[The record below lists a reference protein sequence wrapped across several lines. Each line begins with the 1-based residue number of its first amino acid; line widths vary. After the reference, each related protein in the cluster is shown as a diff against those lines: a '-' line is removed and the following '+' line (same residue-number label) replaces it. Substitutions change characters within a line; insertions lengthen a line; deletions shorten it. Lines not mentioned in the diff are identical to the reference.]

1 MSEPLRDPRAV
12 AEPDREA
19 RGYKGSGP
27 QMSEPLRDPRAVGE
41 PDREDPRAAAEPENR
56 STRTTSVEG
65 TALQD
70 LIAGQAAG
78 HRIIGTINLPVRAPP
93 SSAKEPEP
101 AAPVPSVSA
110 AAPVSAASSPSAP
123 QRDVGKFDGN

>member
-1 MSEPLRDPRAV
+1 MSEPPR
-12 AEPDREA
+12 EP
-19 RGYKGSGP
+19 K
-27 QMSEPLRDPRAVGE
+27 
-41 PDREDPRAAAEPENR
+41 AAEPENR
-56 STRTTSVEG
+56 TTRTTSEG

-101 AAPVPSVSA
+101 AAPVSA
-110 AAPVSAASSPSAP
+110 APSPAGP
-123 QRDVGKFDGN
+123 QREVGN

>member
-1 MSEPLRDPRAV
+1 MSEPLRDPR
-12 AEPDREA
+12 P
-19 RGYKGSGP
+19 
-27 QMSEPLRDPRAVGE
+27 VGE
-41 PDREDPRAAAEPENR
+41 PDREDPTRRAAAEPENR

-101 AAPVPSVSA
+101 AAPVSA
-110 AAPVSAASSPSAP
+110 APSPAGP
-123 QRDVGKFDGN
+123 QREVGN

>member
-1 MSEPLRDPRAV
+1 MHLKEKQAQR
-12 AEPDREA
+12 A
-19 RGYKGSGP
+19 RGYKGSGA
-27 QMSEPLRDPRAVGE
+27 QMSEPL
-41 PDREDPRAAAEPENR
+41 PRAAAEPENR

-70 LIAGQAAG
+70 LIAEQAAG

-101 AAPVPSVSA
+101 AAPVSA
-110 AAPVSAASSPSAP
+110 APSPAAP
-123 QRDVGKFDGN
+123 QREVGN

>member
-1 MSEPLRDPRAV
+1 MSEPPR
-12 AEPDREA
+12 EPKA
-19 RGYKGSGP
+19 
-27 QMSEPLRDPRAVGE
+27 AE

-56 STRTTSVEG
+56 STRTTSAEG

-70 LIAGQAAG
+70 LIAQQAAG

-101 AAPVPSVSA
+101 AAPVSA
-110 AAPVSAASSPSAP
+110 APSPAAP
-123 QRDVGKFDGN
+123 QREVGN

>member
-1 MSEPLRDPRAV
+1 MKTELRLYALFHYNPKYEGGELCINTGEIGASKEKQAQR
-12 AEPDREA
+12 A

-27 QMSEPLRDPRAVGE
+27 QMSEPL
-41 PDREDPRAAAEPENR
+41 PRAAAEPENR
-56 STRTTSVEG
+56 STRTTSAEG

-70 LIAGQAAG
+70 LIAEQAAG

-101 AAPVPSVSA
+101 AAPVSA
-110 AAPVSAASSPSAP
+110 APSPAAP
-123 QRDVGKFDGN
+123 QREVGN

>member
-1 MSEPLRDPRAV
+1 
-12 AEPDREA
+12 
-19 RGYKGSGP
+19 
-27 QMSEPLRDPRAVGE
+27 MSEPLRDPRAVGE

-56 STRTTSVEG
+56 STRTTSIEG

-70 LIAGQAAG
+70 LIAKQAAG

-101 AAPVPSVSA
+101 AAPVSA
-110 AAPVSAASSPSAP
+110 APSPAAP
-123 QRDVGKFDGN
+123 QREVGN

>member
-1 MSEPLRDPRAV
+1 MSEPL
-12 AEPDREA
+12 
-19 RGYKGSGP
+19 
-27 QMSEPLRDPRAVGE
+27 
-41 PDREDPRAAAEPENR
+41 PRAAAEPENR
-56 STRTTSVEG
+56 STRTTSVEEG

-101 AAPVPSVSA
+101 AAPVSA
-110 AAPVSAASSPSAP
+110 APSPAAP
-123 QRDVGKFDGN
+123 QREVGN

>member
-1 MSEPLRDPRAV
+1 MSEPL
-12 AEPDREA
+12 
-19 RGYKGSGP
+19 
-27 QMSEPLRDPRAVGE
+27 
-41 PDREDPRAAAEPENR
+41 PRAAAEPENR

-101 AAPVPSVSA
+101 AAPVPRRRPPRRSARSATSPRRFLSADSVRW
-110 AAPVSAASSPSAP
+110 APDTILRPP
-123 QRDVGKFDGN
+123 T

>member
-1 MSEPLRDPRAV
+1 MSEPPR
-12 AEPDREA
+12 EP
-19 RGYKGSGP
+19 K
-27 QMSEPLRDPRAVGE
+27 AVGE

-70 LIAGQAAG
+70 LIAEQAAG

-101 AAPVPSVSA
+101 AAPVSA
-110 AAPVSAASSPSAP
+110 APSPAGP
-123 QRDVGKFDGN
+123 QREVGN

>member
-1 MSEPLRDPRAV
+1 MSEPL
-12 AEPDREA
+12 
-19 RGYKGSGP
+19 
-27 QMSEPLRDPRAVGE
+27 
-41 PDREDPRAAAEPENR
+41 PRAAAEPENR

-101 AAPVPSVSA
+101 AAPVARRA
-110 AAPVSAASSPSAP
+110 AARGRQLARAAFFLLTVSGGH
-123 QRDVGKFDGN
+123 RT

>member
-1 MSEPLRDPRAV
+1 MSEPPR
-12 AEPDREA
+12 EPKA
-19 RGYKGSGP
+19 
-27 QMSEPLRDPRAVGE
+27 AE

-56 STRTTSVEG
+56 STRTTSAEG

-70 LIAGQAAG
+70 LIAKQATG

-101 AAPVPSVSA
+101 AAPVSA
-110 AAPVSAASSPSAP
+110 APSPAAP
-123 QRDVGKFDGN
+123 QREVGN